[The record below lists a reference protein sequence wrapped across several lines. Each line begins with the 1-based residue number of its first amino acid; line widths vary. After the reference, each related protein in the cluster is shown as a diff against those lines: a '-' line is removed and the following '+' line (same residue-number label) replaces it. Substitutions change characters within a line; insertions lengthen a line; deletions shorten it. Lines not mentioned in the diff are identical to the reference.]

1 MRANPKESADL
12 VTFTEESLHGKLH
25 FLCSETSFVQ
35 LSFYINLVLF
45 EYIFTI
51 IVANWTRGDNIENQ
65 SLQNEKNCLMQYT
78 KREIFLISSI

>member
-25 FLCSETSFVQ
+25 FLCSETSFVK
-35 LSFYINLVLF
+35 LCFYINLVLF

-65 SLQNEKNCLMQYT
+65 SLQNEKKTAWCNTQNV
-78 KREIFLISSI
+78 KFS